1 MSRIRCAGIAAA
13 SLTALCILSPIA
25 ASAKPVNGELAAL
38 AKQGS
43 TLQQARFYGGYGYVR
58 PYSGAPTATTATMA
72 IRATTAT
79 GTITGTT
86 DTGAIIRLLRTRN
99 DCAEFVYPCPP
110 VCAENSDSATLVM
123 KSAKNRS

>member
-58 PYSGAPTATTATMA
+58 PSYRGSYGYH
-72 IRATTAT
+72 
-79 GTITGTT
+79 GYYG
-86 DTGAIIRLLRTRN
+86 
-99 DCAEFVYPCPP
+99 YPRYYGYRHHYGYYGY
-110 VCAENSDSATLVM
+110 
-123 KSAKNRS
+123 RSYY